1 MTSKTPLTDA
11 EQFEAKWEGLQV
23 VTVSFAQRLEAAMRE
38 AVAILEHSNSQLA
51 QSAKD
56 RLTAALAPKP

>member
-1 MTSKTPLTDA
+1 MTSNHPLSDSVMFKTRNGTEVVPA
-11 EQFEAKWEGLQV
+11 E
-23 VTVSFAQRLEAAMRE
+23 FARRLEAAMRE

-56 RLTAALAPKP
+56 RLTTALEPKQ